1 MWDYSEKVMDHFH
14 NPRNVGE
21 VENPDAIGEIGN
33 IVCGDALKL
42 TLRID
47 RSTEKIL
54 DARFQTFGCGSAIA
68 SSSALTE
75 MIKGKTLEEASKIT
89 NKEIADYLDGLPEEK
104 MHCSVMGMEALE
116 AAINSYRGIK
126 APACD
131 VPDGEKI
138 VGKAASNLCRC
149 FGVTDKKI
157 MQVVEMNNLTTVEQV
172 TNYTKAGGGC
182 GQCRPQIEEILAKV
196 VKKGK
201 EKKDALPK
209 KMTTL
214 EKIRVIQETLEKEI
228 RPYLRADGGDIEL
241 VDIDGNKVYI
251 KLSGTCQ
258 SCPSMGFT
266 IETFITQ
273 KLRQAVNDEEIEAK
287 RVEE

>member
-1 MWDYSEKVMDHFH
+1 MWDYSEKVMDHFYH
-14 NPRNVGE
+14 PRNVGE
-21 VENPDAIGEIGN
+21 IENPDAVGEIGN

-47 RSTEKIL
+47 RSTERIL

-75 MIKGKTLEEASKIT
+75 MIKGKTLDEASGIT
-89 NKEIADYLDGLPEEK
+89 NREIADYLDGLPEEK

-126 APACD
+126 APSREM
-131 VPDGEKI
+131 PKGEKI
-138 VGKAASNLCRC
+138 VCHC
-149 FGVTDKKI
+149 FGVTEKKI
-157 MQVVEMNNLTTVEQV
+157 IQVIEMNNLTTVEQV

-182 GQCRPQIEEILAKV
+182 GQCRPQIEEILAAV
-196 VKKGK
+196 LKKGR

-209 KMTTL
+209 RMTTL

-228 RPYLRADGGDIEL
+228 RPYLRADGGDLEL
-241 VDIDGNKVYI
+241 VDIDGSKVYI
-251 KLSGTCQ
+251 KLIGTCQ

-273 KLRQAVNDEEIEAK
+273 KLRQAVHDEEIEAK

>member
-14 NPRNVGE
+14 NPRNAGE
-21 VENPDAIGEIGN
+21 IENPDAVGEIGN

-42 TLRID
+42 TLKID

-89 NKEIADYLDGLPEEK
+89 NRDIANYLDGLPEEK

-126 APACD
+126 APVRG
-131 VPDGEKI
+131 VPEGEKI
-138 VGKAASNLCRC
+138 VCHC

-157 MQVVEMNNLTTVEQV
+157 IQVIEMNNLTTVEQV

-182 GQCRPQIEEILAKV
+182 GQCRPQIEALLAEV
-196 VKKGK
+196 AKKGK
-201 EKKDALPK
+201 EKKGALPK

-228 RPYLRADGGDIEL
+228 RPYLRADGGDLEL
-241 VDIDGNKVYI
+241 VDIDGNRVYI
-251 KLSGTCQ
+251 RLKGTCQ

-266 IETFITQ
+266 IESFITQ
-273 KLRQAVNDEEIEAK
+273 KLRQAVNEEIEAK

>member
-1 MWDYSEKVMDHFH
+1 MWDYSAKVMDHFH
-14 NPRNVGE
+14 HPRNVGE
-21 VENPDAIGEIGN
+21 VENPDAVGEIGN

-47 RSTEKIL
+47 RKTERIL

-75 MIKGKTLEEASKIT
+75 MIKGKTLDEASKVT
-89 NKEIADYLDGLPEEK
+89 NKDIADYLDGLPEEK

-116 AAINSYRGIK
+116 AAINNYRGIRPRSQEI
-126 APACD
+126 PA
-131 VPDGEKI
+131 GEKI
-138 VGKAASNLCRC
+138 VCRC

-157 MQVVEMNNLTTVEQV
+157 AQVIEMNNLTTVEQV

-182 GQCRPQIEEILAKV
+182 GQCRPQIEAILAEV
-196 VKKGK
+196 LKKEK
-201 EKKDALPK
+201 EKKESLPK
-209 KMTTL
+209 KMTNL
-214 EKIRVIQETLEKEI
+214 EKIRLIQETLEKEI
-228 RPYLRADGGDIEL
+228 RPHLRADGGDLEL
-241 VDIDGNKVYI
+241 VDVDGNKVYLRLI
-251 KLSGTCQ
+251 GTCQ

-273 KLRQAVNDEEIEAK
+273 KLRQAVNEEIEAK
-287 RVEE
+287 KVEE

>member
-14 NPRNVGE
+14 NPRNAGE
-21 VENPDAIGEIGN
+21 IENPDAVGEIGN

-42 TLRID
+42 TLKID

-89 NKEIADYLDGLPEEK
+89 NRDIADYLDGLPEEK

-126 APACD
+126 
-131 VPDGEKI
+131 VPDRGVHEGEKI
-138 VGKAASNLCRC
+138 ICHC

-157 MQVVEMNNLTTVEQV
+157 IQVIEMNNLTTVEQV

-182 GQCRPQIEEILAKV
+182 GQCRPQIEALLAEV
-196 VKKGK
+196 AKKGK
-201 EKKDALPK
+201 EKKGALPK

-228 RPYLRADGGDIEL
+228 RPYLHADGGDLEL
-241 VDIDGNKVYI
+241 VDIDGNRVYI
-251 KLSGTCQ
+251 KLKGTCQ

-266 IETFITQ
+266 IESFITQ
-273 KLRQAVNDEEIEAK
+273 KLRQAVNEEIEAK

>member
-21 VENPDAIGEIGN
+21 IENPDAIGEIGN

-116 AAINSYRGIK
+116 SAINSYRGIK
-126 APACD
+126 APVRE
-131 VPDGEKI
+131 VPEGEKI
-138 VGKAASNLCRC
+138 VCRC

-157 MQVVEMNNLTTVEQV
+157 IQVIEMNNLTTVEQV

-182 GQCRPQIEEILAKV
+182 GQCRPQIEAILAEV
-196 VKKGK
+196 SKKGK
-201 EKKDALPK
+201 EKKDTLPK

-214 EKIRVIQETLEKEI
+214 EKIKVIQETLEKEI

-241 VDIDGNKVYI
+241 VDIDGNNVYI

-287 RVEE
+287 RVPE

>member
-21 VENPDAIGEIGN
+21 IENPDAVGEIGN

-47 RSTEKIL
+47 RSTERIL

-75 MIKGKTLEEASKIT
+75 MIKGKTLEEASRIT
-89 NKEIADYLDGLPEEK
+89 NREIADYLDGLPEEK

-116 AAINSYRGIK
+116 AAIKSYRGIET
-126 APACD
+126 PIIE
-131 VPDGEKI
+131 VPEGEKI
-138 VGKAASNLCRC
+138 ICRC

-157 MQVVEMNNLTTVEQV
+157 AHIIETNNLTTVEQV

-182 GQCRPQIEEILAKV
+182 GQCRPQIEEILADV
-196 VKKGK
+196 LKKER
-201 EKKDALPK
+201 EKRNTLPK

-214 EKIRVIQETLEKEI
+214 EKIRLIQETLEKEI
-228 RPYLRADGGDIEL
+228 RPYLRADGGDLEL

-251 KLSGTCQ
+251 RLSGTCQ

-273 KLRQAVNDEEIEAK
+273 KLRQAVNDEEIEVK
-287 RVEE
+287 KVEE